1 MKKKT
6 IALVLAVILALGAGF
21 VLVGC
26 SNNGSSGTSTAP
38 KGIKDIKTGK
48 QVSGNVTFTNYRVN
62 TTDEINWDSMS
73 KEDKEKIIKY
83 AFTEVY
89 KQNEMNSI
97 RYFNIIGVSPT
108 AEVLFMYDRENNE
121 MVVYKAGQQDYR
133 IAAPAK

>member
-6 IALVLAVILALGAGF
+6 IALVLALILALGAGF

-26 SNNGSSGTSTAP
+26 SNSGSSGTSTVP
-38 KGIKDIKTGK
+38 KGVKDIKTGK
-48 QVSGNVTFTNYRVN
+48 QESGNVTFTNYRVN